1 MKLDREEKWAIKRIS
16 FFFSSL
22 ANEEIYTVHSE
33 RTLRIMLLLLLFS
46 CQVVSYSLRPHGLYP
61 TRLLCP
67 WDFPGKNTGMDCHL
81 LLQTSP

>member
-46 CQVVSYSLRPHGLYP
+46 CQVVSYSLRPHGL
-61 TRLLCP
+61 
-67 WDFPGKNTGMDCHL
+67 
-81 LLQTSP
+81 